1 LISAK
6 QPLHRSQD
14 SPDILPEQLTAT
26 PVNYNSEQLQELVQ
40 GHNPAIHMDANT
52 VQSRMPSSNP
62 RSAMVT
68 LILRVLIEVS
78 ARQGHTLS
86 KV

>member
-6 QPLHRSQD
+6 PLHRSQD

-26 PVNYNSEQLQELVQ
+26 PVNYNSEQLQELVR

-52 VQSRMPSSNP
+52 VQKQDAQLKSEQRDGNPNPSC
-62 RSAMVT
+62 A
-68 LILRVLIEVS
+68 
-78 ARQGHTLS
+78 H
-86 KV
+86 